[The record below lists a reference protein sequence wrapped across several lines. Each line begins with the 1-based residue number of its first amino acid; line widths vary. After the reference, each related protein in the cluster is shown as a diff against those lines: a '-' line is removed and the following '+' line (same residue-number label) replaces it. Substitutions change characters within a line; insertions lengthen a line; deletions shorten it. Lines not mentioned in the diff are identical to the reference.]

1 MHILFLTPQLPYPP
15 QQGTTMRNHGLIR
28 GLAERHQISLL
39 SFRES
44 SPLDEEPGPTSRIPE
59 PLLAL
64 CRRVETV
71 PAPHP
76 RPLMRR
82 ALDTLTHPLPDMAL
96 RLASTALAERLAA
109 WLAQESFDVIQI
121 EGIEMTPYL
130 DLLLEKGRTDQVVT
144 VPRSRARLRKGNG
157 AKDGSPL
164 VIFDDHNCEY
174 MLQKS
179 YAQIDALLPRRWPGA
194 LYSLIQWQK
203 LRRYEASVCR
213 RAHRVLAVSQTDAQA
228 LRQLAPDLDVA
239 VIPNGIDTDQY
250 QPGPIDAA
258 GDPDQPPTV
267 VFVGKM
273 DFRPNVDAVRWF
285 VEEIWPQVRAEVP
298 EAHFYAVGQ
307 RPHPRLDPLHADA
320 SVTLTGWVEDVRPYI
335 AQAAVYVLPLRMGSG
350 TRLKL
355 LEGMALG
362 KAIVST
368 RMGAEGFTAPS
379 EQGQRGALT
388 YGRVTHDRELVLV
401 RDNDPAAFARAII
414 ALLRDPARRAGLGAN
429 ARAFARAHYDWRVI
443 IPRLEALYAQARQ
456 TAAPGARAGSSVKHI
471 L

>member
-1 MHILFLTPQLPYPP
+1 
-15 QQGTTMRNHGLIR
+15 MRNFGLIR
-28 GLAERHQISLL
+28 GLAERHRISLL

-44 SPLDEEPGPTSRIPE
+44 GPPDEGPGRASKVPE

-82 ALDTLTHPLPDMAL
+82 ALDTFTHPLPDMAL
-96 RLASTALAERLAA
+96 RLASAALAERLAA

-121 EGIEMTPYL
+121 EGLEMTPYL
-130 DLLLEKGRTDQVVT
+130 DLLLEKGRTDQVRT
-144 VPRSRARLRKGNG
+144 VPPSQAGASKSDG
-157 AKDGSPL
+157 AKDRSPL
-164 VIFDDHNCEY
+164 VVFDDHNCEY

-179 YAQIDALLPRRWPGA
+179 YAQIDALLPRRWTGT

-203 LRRYEASVCR
+203 LRRYETSVCR

-228 LRQLAPDLDVA
+228 LRQLATGLDVA
-239 VIPNGIDTDQY
+239 VIPNGIDTDRY
-250 QPGPIDAA
+250 QPGPTDAA
-258 GDPDQPPTV
+258 GDADQPPTV

-285 VEEIWPQVRAEVP
+285 AEAIWPQVRAAVP

-307 RPHPRLDPLHADA
+307 RPHSRLDPLRADPA
-320 SVTLTGWVEDVRPYI
+320 VTLTGWVEDVRPYI
-335 AQAAVYVLPLRMGSG
+335 ARAAIYVLPLRMGSG

-355 LEGMALG
+355 LEGMALA

-368 RMGAEGFTAPS
+368 HMGAEGFTAPAKD
-379 EQGQRGALT
+379 GQRGDPA
-388 YGRVTHDRELVLV
+388 YGRVTHDQELVLV
-401 RDNDPAAFARAII
+401 RDNDPDAFARAVI
-414 ALLRDPARRAGLGAN
+414 ALLRDPARRARLGAN
-429 ARAFARAHYDWRVI
+429 ARAFVEAHYDWRVI
-443 IPRLEALYAQARQ
+443 IPRLEALYDQAR
-456 TAAPGARAGSSVKHI
+456 
-471 L
+471 